1 MTNAIGGGQRGTA
14 YLGTKANQPGNW
26 YFRNRPPTQ
35 YDVQNYTEGDWWMDE
50 SATGIN
56 RVWMLVST
64 EGDATSRGP
73 LAQWVQFSGSNL
85 QFLQGNTGGQ
95 VGPDGNGVINV
106 IGDGTTIAIAG
117 NPGTNTLTTSVTQNF
132 AATYTTD
139 DANFAVPVAYNL
151 NVFGGTGITTSSSGD
166 TVTISATGGTGTVT
180 GLEGDNLDIATPT
193 AGVIAV
199 AGGFNITTAATAGPN
214 TLAISV
220 SGTTNHAVQV
230 GNSTGSLTS
239 VPNGTTG
246 QVLTAQTGADPIW
259 TTISVPGGGGA
270 LVFIESQTAS
280 GVAELN
286 FTTGITSTYNNYLVI
301 LTNIQPTVAGKDF
314 IVQLSTN
321 GGASYITTGYK
332 TSTATTNGIIM
343 LEANGGNPSVTSFI
357 NGPTYILNATSGA
370 HYVASSD
377 TTMTISDPAIP
388 NIFVDG
394 GAGFYTT
401 PNIVVNAFK
410 FLFQDASN
418 FSGTV
423 SLYGYSESSGGSG
436 SNSDILGNSSISLNL
451 TTSPTFIGF
460 YGGIDSTVGSAS
472 IVMPRSGTFSK
483 WYINVAANTNTST
496 SDFALNVNG
505 VDTALAISVGAGA
518 TGVFSDLTN
527 TVSVSAGDLVCVSST
542 QATVGTARGSQ
553 TILFT

>member
-1 MTNAIGGGQRGTA
+1 MPFNNRNQRLNGFNPLAYVGDNAYQPPEFVTNSRAPTT
-14 YLGTKANQPGNW
+14 YDSKNFELGTLW
-26 YFRNRPPTQ
+26 LNRGIDLSIPPTSS
-35 YDVQNYTEGDWWMDE
+35 D
-50 SATGIN
+50 
-56 RVWMLVST
+56 VWMLVSLIANQ
-64 EGDATSRGP
+64 ATWINFGP
-73 LAQWVQFSGSNL
+73 GSGSVMTL
-85 QFLQGNTGGQ
+85 TGNSGGA
-95 VGPDGNGVINV
+95 VGPDNVGNINV
-106 IGDGTTIAIAG
+106 VGDGVSIDIVG
-117 NPGTNTLTTSVTQNF
+117 NPGTNTLTASTTGLVALEYDTDDGNF
-132 AATYTTD
+132 AI
-139 DANFAVPVAYNL
+139 AVN
-151 NVFGGTGITTSSSGD
+151 GI
-166 TVTISATGGTGTVT
+166 
-180 GLEGDNLDIATPT
+180 LD
-193 AGVIAV
+193 V
-199 AGGFNITTAATAGPN
+199 AGGLNISTASNPVPGN
-214 TLAISV
+214 LIAISV

-239 VPNGTTG
+239 IPNGTTG

-321 GGASYITTGYK
+321 GRASYITTGYK

-377 TTMTISDPAIP
+377 STMTISDPAIP

-460 YGGIDSTVGSAS
+460 YGGIDATVGSAS

-483 WYINVAANTNTST
+483 WYINVATNTNTST

-542 QATVGTARGSQ
+542 QATVRTARGSQ